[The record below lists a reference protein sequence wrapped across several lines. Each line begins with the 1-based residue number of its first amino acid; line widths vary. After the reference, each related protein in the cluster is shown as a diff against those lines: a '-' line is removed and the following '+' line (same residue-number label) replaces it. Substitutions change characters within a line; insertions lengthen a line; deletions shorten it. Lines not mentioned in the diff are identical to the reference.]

1 MATPLLP
8 AMRWR
13 RRRPSYSAVTSYMLP
28 AGNRLCYSLVTK
40 FAPGVPPGQ
49 TAFYSEPE
57 RSMIARL
64 ARWAMALA
72 LTEEH
77 LALAESVRGWAGRAA
92 PTETPRAAVA
102 DGDGGA

>member
-13 RRRPSYSAVTSYMLP
+13 RRRPSYSAVTSHMPP

-40 FAPGVPPGQ
+40 FARGVPPGQ

-57 RSMIARL
+57 RSMIAP
-64 ARWAMALA
+64 AGEVGNG
-72 LTEEH
+72 TGPD
-77 LALAESVRGWAGRAA
+77 RGASGAGGVGPGLGRAGRARRGA
-92 PTETPRAAVA
+92 P
-102 DGDGGA
+102 GGG